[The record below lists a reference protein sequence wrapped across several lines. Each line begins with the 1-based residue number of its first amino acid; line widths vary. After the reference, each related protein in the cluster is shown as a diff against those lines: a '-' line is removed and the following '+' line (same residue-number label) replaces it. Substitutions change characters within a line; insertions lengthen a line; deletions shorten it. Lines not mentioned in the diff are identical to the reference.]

1 MSTVVEELVAKLS
14 VEGVDQATRDLGG
27 FSGKVEGASS
37 KLMGIA
43 GSLGVAAASAALM
56 NFGDT
61 AAELASGVSESMNK
75 VAVVFGDSGQEVID
89 FSETTASAMG
99 ISQAAALETAG
110 TFGNIFN
117 ASGVA
122 QEAAADMST
131 NLVQLAADLA
141 SFNNMEPTE
150 VLDKLRAGLVGEA
163 EPMRALGVLLSEDAV
178 KAKAMEM
185 GLAATTKELTQ
196 ADKVQARYAIML
208 EQTSVA
214 QGDFS
219 RTAEGAANSARIA
232 NAQYEDMQATIGEKV
247 LPIKMQLLG
256 VMGRL
261 IGLFTS
267 LSPAQQNII
276 IKIGMLAAVLGPLIA
291 GIGLVMP
298 VLGALG
304 AAFGVLLGPIGLV
317 VAAVAALG
325 LAWATNFGGIQDKTQ
340 PVIDAVVNFGKEV
353 VAWLGEKIPPVI
365 ETLAAFWTNTLQP
378 ALAAVWAFITGS
390 VVPAFQDLLAWLGEK
405 IPPVIETLAAFWTNT
420 LQPALAAVWAFIRD
434 DLMPMF
440 SALADVI
447 SAILG
452 VAIEAL
458 AGLWQ
463 NVLQP
468 ALETAWTFL
477 DKKVKPVLQAVADK
491 ISAVLGPALTFLA
504 DQLEGP
510 IKTALE
516 TGKGLLDKIKDAFSG
531 ISDKVGKVTS
541 FLKDLADRING
552 LKLPDWLTP
561 GSPTPL
567 ENALAGI
574 SDRLRQAAGSDI
586 PAFAG
591 ALRAL
596 QNMQVSVGVGLPG
609 ALPGL
614 AGPGGYGQA
623 GAMATGGEDGATAG
637 RRWVEAYRA
646 AVQEG
651 ISGMADELA
660 AAMEPR
666 VDYRYRTRRMGMGAL
681 P

>member
-14 VEGVDQATRDLGG
+14 VEGVDRATRDLGG

-196 ADKVQARYAIML
+196 ADKVQARYALML

-214 QGDFS
+214 QGDFA
-219 RTAEGAANSARIA
+219 RTAEGAANTARIA
-232 NAQYEDMQATIGEKV
+232 NAQYEDMQATIGNKV
-247 LPIKMQLLG
+247 LPIKMQLLSVVG
-256 VMGRL
+256 KL
-261 IGLFTS
+261 IGIFTS
-267 LSPAQQNII
+267 LSPAQQDII

-317 VAAVAALG
+317 VAAVGLLAA
-325 LAWATNFGGIQDKTQ
+325 AWATNFGGIQEKTATVIGFVQ
-340 PVIDAVVNFGKEV
+340 GLIQTALGAIQGWWTEHGAQVMAAVTFLWDQVKVIFEGAFTYFRAIFNAFQSAFTGDWEGFGANLRKAWDALWKTMATLFKNITPVIQTAVVNLANGIIDRFKQINWGE
-353 VAWLGEKIPPVI
+353 LGMAIVNGI
-365 ETLAAFWTNTLQP
+365 VSTLKN
-378 ALAAVWAFITGS
+378 
-390 VVPAFQDLLAWLGEK
+390 
-405 IPPVIETLAAFWTNT
+405 
-420 LQPALAAVWAFIRD
+420 
-434 DLMPMF
+434 M
-440 SALADVI
+440 
-447 SAILG
+447 
-452 VAIEAL
+452 
-458 AGLWQ
+458 AGLIIKT
-463 NVLQP
+463 VLSIISG
-468 ALETAWTFL
+468 
-477 DKKVKPVLQAVADK
+477 VV
-491 ISAVLGPALTFLA
+491 SAVKGFFGGGASGGGESGA
-504 DQLEGP
+504 GAQS
-510 IKTALE
+510 
-516 TGKGLLDKIKDAFSG
+516 GKGIKLSG
-531 ISDKVGKVTS
+531 ISSPMPVLAVNDGVVVG
-541 FLKDLADRING
+541 N
-552 LKLPDWLTP
+552 
-561 GSPTPL
+561 
-567 ENALAGI
+567 N
-574 SDRLRQAAGSDI
+574 
-586 PAFAG
+586 
-591 ALRAL
+591 
-596 QNMQVSVGVGLPG
+596 
-609 ALPGL
+609 
-614 AGPGGYGQA
+614 
-623 GAMATGGEDGATAG
+623 GGESG
-637 RRWVEAYRA
+637 RRWVEAYRQ

-666 VDYRYRTRRMGMGAL
+666 MDYRYRTRRMGMGAL

>member
-185 GLAATTKELTQ
+185 GLAGTTKELTQ
-196 ADKVQARYAIML
+196 ADKVQARYALIL

-214 QGDFS
+214 QGDFA
-219 RTAEGAANSARIA
+219 RTAEGAANTARIA

-317 VAAVAALG
+317 VAAVGLLG
-325 LAWATNFGGIQDKTQ
+325 AAWATNFGGIQEKTAT
-340 PVIDAVVNFGKEV
+340 VIGYVQGVIQSA
-353 VAWLGEKIPPVI
+353 LGAIQGW
-365 ETLAAFWTNTLQP
+365 WTEHGAQVM
-378 ALAAVWAFITGS
+378 AAV
-390 VVPAFQDLLAWLGEK
+390 
-405 IPPVIETLAAFWTNT
+405 
-420 LQPALAAVWAFIRD
+420 
-434 DLMPMF
+434 
-440 SALADVI
+440 
-447 SAILG
+447 
-452 VAIEAL
+452 
-458 AGLWQ
+458 
-463 NVLQP
+463 
-468 ALETAWTFL
+468 TFL
-477 DKKVKPVLQAVADK
+477 WDQVKV
-491 ISAVLGPALTFLA
+491 IF
-504 DQLEGP
+504 EGAFTYFRA
-510 IKTALE
+510 IFDAFRA
-516 TGKGLLDKIKDAFSG
+516 AFSG
-531 ISDKVGKVTS
+531 DWEGFGANLRKAWDAVWNTMVTL
-541 FLKDLADRING
+541 FKNIAPVIIRAVIN
-552 LKLPDWLTP
+552 
-561 GSPTPL
+561 
-567 ENALAGI
+567 LAGDI
-574 SDRLRQAAGSDI
+574 VERFKQVDWSQLGMAIVNGIVDTLKAMSGLIIRTVLGIVSGVVDSVKGFFGGGSSSGSESG
-586 PAFAG
+586 AG
-591 ALRAL
+591 AQGSGVGGLSASGVA
-596 QNMQVSVGVGLPG
+596 MPGVSVLSAGDVTTNGNG
-609 ALPGL
+609 A
-614 AGPGGYGQA
+614 
-623 GAMATGGEDGATAG
+623 DSG
-637 RRWVEAYRA
+637 RRWVEAYRQ

-660 AAMEPR
+660 AALEPR